1 MTLYREADSNITF
14 ISVATVVSS
23 AAAAVSAAAAEVTV
37 PIMEGK
43 AVEVTLLI
51 VTEGAER

>member
-1 MTLYREADSNITF
+1 MTLYGEADSNITF

>member
-14 ISVATVVSS
+14 ISVATVVS
-23 AAAAVSAAAAEVTV
+23 SAAAAEVTV